1 MVHRLFRWQFHTTR
15 GWIQLM
21 SMMRMVSDLCHT
33 RHQPTRSWCYE
44 TLPRLQVEL
53 PLPTRCRR
61 QTRSDSGQGGTRQP
75 SQHRGQGTHAMLCE
89 VNESSS
95 GENENVLEKKSA
107 KWQWAHEHHRK
118 NVLTR
123 PFSLFSLPYGSP
135 ETTCWWLL
143 LVNPLYTV
151 SKLINIKYINVSDI
165 SYHNFIHFW
174 SKKLF
179 RKL

>member
-21 SMMRMVSDLCHT
+21 RMMRMVSDLRHT
-33 RHQPTRSWCYE
+33 RHQPTRGWCYE
-44 TLPRLQVEL
+44 TLPGLQIEL

-75 SQHRGQGTHAMLCE
+75 SQHRVQGRYAMLCE
-89 VNESSS
+89 VHESSS
-95 GENENVLEKKSA
+95 GENQTSLRKIQQNDVD
-107 KWQWAHEHHRK
+107 AHMNITEK

-123 PFSLFSLPYGSP
+123 PFSLFFLPFGSP
-135 ETTCWWLL
+135 EITCWLLL

-151 SKLINIKYINVSDI
+151 SI
-165 SYHNFIHFW
+165 
-174 SKKLF
+174 
-179 RKL
+179 